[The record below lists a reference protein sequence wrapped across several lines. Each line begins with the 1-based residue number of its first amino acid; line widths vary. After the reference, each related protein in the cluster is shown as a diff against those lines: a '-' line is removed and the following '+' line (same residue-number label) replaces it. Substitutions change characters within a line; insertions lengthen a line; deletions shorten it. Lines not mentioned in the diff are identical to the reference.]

1 MNLANY
7 SNDQALILFNLYS
20 SLEQCLDAIGHLH
33 LGPKLVLTDHD
44 ISKDHM
50 IVQRFQAGVLIQ
62 EIQVRK
68 QDVELSSSNPM
79 TRYQLLSY
87 ILNQFK
93 ADQTA

>member
-1 MNLANY
+1 MIRHSSFSTYIA
-7 SNDQALILFNLYS
+7 ALNNV
-20 SLEQCLDAIGHLH
+20 LDAIGHLH

-44 ISKDHM
+44 VSNDHM
-50 IVQRFQAGVLIQ
+50 IVQRFQAGVLTQ